1 MAKDFY
7 KEVVDSDHT
16 REALSRVFDAD
27 DNPIILK
34 DSDLYGPGSID
45 GSVAKKI
52 LSSDGASVVSYERC
66 EEIRKKIMD
75 R

>member
-1 MAKDFY
+1 MVMVF
-7 KEVVDSDHT
+7 DSDDT
-16 REALSRVFDAD
+16 PIVMD
-27 DNPIILK
+27 DV
-34 DSDLYGPGSID
+34 DLYGPDAID
-45 GSVAKKI
+45 ASVAKKI